1 MRARAHSSRYTVNYS
16 TYFRKRCSLGARQG
30 RAGWRRIATGKE
42 KAAAATLLAQWA
54 RKVHAATTATMALK
68 AAAVART
75 DNHYAARAARAPL
88 TDFNALSCL
97 HRPLRALAVYSDG
110 LWRQGN
116 HPARASVRFCPLL
129 RRYKK

>member
-54 RKVHAATTATMALK
+54 RKVHAAAIASIATVALK

-97 HRPLRALAVYSDG
+97 HRPLRAQAVYSDG
-110 LWRQGN
+110 L
-116 HPARASVRFCPLL
+116 
-129 RRYKK
+129 

>member
-1 MRARAHSSRYTVNYS
+1 MLVTDSIPARGGGEVRARAHSSRYTVNYS

-54 RKVHAATTATMALK
+54 RKVHAAAIATVALK
-68 AAAVART
+68 AAAAVART

-88 TDFNALSCL
+88 TDFNALSCP
-97 HRPLRALAVYSDG
+97 HRPLRAQAVYSDG
-110 LWRQGN
+110 L
-116 HPARASVRFCPLL
+116 
-129 RRYKK
+129 